1 MDPLRI
7 VGTDDTPSVNFAPGE
22 GIFEIAGRS
31 LPEDV
36 VNFYE
41 PVIQWLTEY
50 FKSPNTTTE
59 FIFNLNYF
67 NTATSKILLDILV
80 MLDKMNDSGHS
91 VQVTWMYAQDD
102 EDIQDAGE
110 EFRDKIDL
118 PFNIVAC

>member
-1 MDPLRI
+1 MRPLRI
-7 VGTDDTPSVNFAPGE
+7 VGTEDTPSVNFAPDE

-36 VNFYE
+36 VAFYQ
-41 PVIQWLTEY
+41 PVIDWLGEY
-50 FKSPNTTTE
+50 AKGPNKETD

-80 MLDKMNDSGHS
+80 ILDKMHDYGHA
-91 VQVTWMYAQDD
+91 VKVTWLYATDD

-110 EFRDKIDL
+110 EFRDKVDV
-118 PFNIVAC
+118 PFNIIEG

>member
-1 MDPLRI
+1 MNPLRI
-7 VGTDDTPSVNFAPGE
+7 VGTDDTPSVNFAPDE

-41 PVIQWLTEY
+41 PVINWLAEY
-50 FKSPNTTTE
+50 FKDPNVNTE

-80 MLDKMNDSGHS
+80 MLDKMNDSGHN
-91 VQVTWMYAQDD
+91 VHVTWMYAQDD